1 MADPMKILFIMTA
14 FAIIYMFQGSQAGFG
29 AAIVFYF
36 FANGIWNR
44 LGAWPEAW
52 YRVRGITYRQFYI
65 FLPNRRIGRYLKTES
80 QLKIGSAARA
90 QIEIAKDKTGEYFI
104 PSQGDEMFANPHG
117 APASLHNWDDSR
129 AIPVFGREPYATE
142 ADGTLVPK
150 AKVDPFLVHAAFKND
165 VHERRHTLNVK
176 PGKLKWGIFGF
187 LIALSVML
195 SFAAVYY
202 TVLYGINMNCA
213 LHTKA
218 CP

>member
-1 MADPMKILFIMTA
+1 L
-14 FAIIYMFQGSQAGFG
+14 S
-29 AAIVFYF
+29 
-36 FANGIWNR
+36 NR
-44 LGAWPEAW
+44 SYHSFSLSYSLQHRTLHSFP
-52 YRVRGITYRQFYI
+52 T
-65 FLPNRRIGRYLKTES
+65 RRSSDL
-80 QLKIGSAARA
+80 
-90 QIEIAKDKTGEYFI
+90 
-104 PSQGDEMFANPHG
+104 
-117 APASLHNWDDSR
+117 DDSR
-129 AIPVFGREPYATE
+129 AIPVFGREPDATK